1 MASVVGSQRVKP
13 TIGVL
18 RQGVG
23 ETKTG
28 TDGHMDITQLILDD
42 HQEQRRLF
50 SILEQLDRT
59 DTKSL
64 AAMWKRL
71 AAFLEVHAE
80 AEEQIFYPALLR
92 LGQAAGG
99 KPTAADETEDAI
111 KDHNE
116 IRDAVEAVAGHAV
129 GSDGWHAAVS
139 KANKANSD
147 HMGEEEREGLTDFR
161 THAPLQLRHDLSVRF
176 AVFDAAYITGVEPAD
191 KDPQSYIALSE
202 KTGSMR

>member
-1 MASVVGSQRVKP
+1 
-13 TIGVL
+13 
-18 RQGVG
+18 
-23 ETKTG
+23 
-28 TDGHMDITQLILDD
+28 MDITQLILDD

-50 SILEQLDRT
+50 SILEQLNRT

-80 AEEQIFYPALLR
+80 AEEAEGLSALLR
-92 LGQAAGG
+92 LGQGAGG

-116 IRDAVEAVAGHAV
+116 IRDAVAAVAGHSV
-129 GSDGWHAAVS
+129 GSEGWHAAVS

-147 HMGEEEREGLTDFR
+147 HMGEEEREGLTDFHI
-161 THAPLQLRHDLSVRF
+161 HAPLQLRHDLAVRF
-176 AVFDAAYITGVEPAD
+176 AVFDAAPHHWRRARGQGSTKLHCRAQITSPGCRGRACR
-191 KDPQSYIALSE
+191 KLCGRPQDGPCRPRFQAL
-202 KTGSMR
+202 